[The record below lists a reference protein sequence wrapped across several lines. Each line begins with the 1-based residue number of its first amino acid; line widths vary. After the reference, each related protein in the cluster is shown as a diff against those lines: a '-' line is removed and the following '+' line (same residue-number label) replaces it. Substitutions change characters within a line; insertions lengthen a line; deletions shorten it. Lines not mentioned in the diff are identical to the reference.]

1 MDLTVPA
8 DSIQRPVM
16 IILTGGRSTPAVLG
30 ALTVKPRAIEF
41 INSRD
46 EAHRQDE
53 VVSALKSLT
62 DVALPSFPSGE
73 TIDAYDMDAAYKACA
88 SIVERIGDGP
98 FVINL
103 SSGTKVMALGAYEF
117 ARQHRLPALYV
128 DTNARRILDLT
139 TKQDFSTIPL
149 RVDSYLAC
157 YGRSPEAKFNADALS
172 CSLEQAIELA
182 GWLVAAADPALS
194 VLELVRRYGEG
205 KGKRTCKVSK
215 HRPDNTELH
224 VWNKLVSVGLLERI
238 DDKEA
243 TFSFTLPSDVDFEFL
258 KGTWLEMF
266 VWHEAC
272 NQRNKEGAPVFDDA
286 LFNFEIPSDHSGARK
301 EIDVGLMVAGQ
312 MIHCSCKAGGKRI
325 WSTDHLDEL
334 RAVSSLIGG
343 RFCSRVFITSK
354 NPPAENDGDWKD
366 YQLFL
371 EQAKDRQIVVIAGD
385 KLPHVGACL
394 ARQASNEATY
404 RRI

>member
-1 MDLTVPA
+1 MGLAVPA
-8 DSIQRPVM
+8 DNIQRPVM
-16 IILTGGRSTPAVLG
+16 IILTGGRSAPAVLG

-62 DVALPSFPSGE
+62 DVALPSSPSDE
-73 TIDAYDMDAAYKACA
+73 TIDAYDMDAAYEACA
-88 SIVERIGDGP
+88 SIVQRIGDGP

-117 ARQHRLPALYV
+117 ARQHQFPALYV
-128 DTNARRILDLT
+128 DTNARRVLDLT
-139 TKQDFSTIPL
+139 TKQGFPTIPL
-149 RVDSYLAC
+149 TVDNYLAC
-157 YGRSPEAKFNADALS
+157 YMRSPVAKFNEEALS
-172 CSLEQAIELA
+172 CSLEEAIELA
-182 GWLVAAADPALS
+182 EWLVATKEPALA

-205 KGKRTCKVSK
+205 KGKRTCKVAK
-215 HRPDNTELH
+215 YQPDDSELR
-224 VWNKLVSVGLLERI
+224 VWHKLIAVGLLEQI
-238 DDKEA
+238 GEKN
-243 TFSFTLPSDVDFEFL
+243 TVFSFTLRSDADFEFL
-258 KGTWLEMF
+258 KGTWLEVF

-272 NQRNKEGAPVFDDA
+272 NQRNKEGALVFDDA

-312 MIHCSCKAGGKRI
+312 MIHCSCKAGGRKV
-325 WSTDHLDEL
+325 WLTEHLDEL

-343 RFCSRVFITSK
+343 RFCSRVFVTSK
-354 NPPAENDGDWKD
+354 NPPAEGDDDWKS

-371 EQAKDRQIVVIAGD
+371 EQARDRQIVVIAGD
-385 KLPHVGACL
+385 QLPQVGEHL
-394 ARQASNEATY
+394 KREAGNKPTY
-404 RRI
+404 SRI